1 MSGNIQAVLG
11 LSPWLGIPSLSPCL
25 SGLSHENQWPVRALN
40 ESEPLLTINSDCRC
54 RFCRSV
60 RDAASAKTGE
70 WMDGGSDGR
79 IERASGCFPPFS
91 LHNAAAEHP
100 PYKLFLRHI
109 QVRAY
114 AGLISFW
121 SWWWIWIELKKSHH
135 RTLYGYQRM
144 FFQVI

>member
-1 MSGNIQAVLG
+1 MSGNISAVLG

-70 WMDGGSDGR
+70 WMDGR
-79 IERASGCFPPFS
+79 IERAAVFHHFPCIM
-91 LHNAAAEHP
+91 P
-100 PYKLFLRHI
+100 PSTHLTNCSYVRHI
-109 QVRAY
+109 QVHAY

-121 SWWWIWIELKKSHH
+121 SWWWIWIELEKSHH
-135 RTLYGYQRM
+135 RRTLYGYQRM
-144 FFQVI
+144 YFQVI